1 MNRIT
6 IFLSLS
12 QFYRR
17 EEQLCIMCENL
28 TSLRINEHSFIPLN
42 DIIFYSAPA
51 EETEDDVCLSIGD
64 VHCPHPTHPLSSN
77 QCCGRTV
84 PGEFQVSHGDLEPT
98 TLVTRNFTAQ
108 HPFYHSDLS
117 PFSFLALFTPYTL
130 TQYLITIKL
139 LAGLTSFIIRFSL
152 SRIVLL
158 VPVSGTTTEYHGNFL
173 ICLCLF
179 SVVSSSSYLPH
190 WRIRAK
196 MRG

>member
-12 QFYRR
+12 QLYRR

-117 PFSFLALFTPYTL
+117 PFSFLALFTPL
-130 TQYLITIKL
+130 YLNTVFNHNKITSRSNL
-139 LAGLTSFIIRFSL
+139 LYNTILSL
-152 SRIVLL
+152 SYCITGR
-158 VPVSGTTTEYHGNFL
+158 YQ
-173 ICLCLF
+173 
-179 SVVSSSSYLPH
+179 SVEPRQS
-190 WRIRAK
+190 IMATF
-196 MRG
+196 